1 MITSPLFPRWIIS
14 PALQFRVA
22 WLICT
27 LILMISGVA
36 RADTAEK
43 VAEKMQKTTVRVVNY
58 KGGRV
63 SSSGSG
69 FIISSQGHVAT
80 NRHVID
86 GAERAVVVYCQG
98 DRVFVRP
105 AELVGVSSTADL
117 AILKVDPIPSTEV
130 VQISTAEL
138 VAGQTVMTVG
148 FPGVIDSGAW
158 VTFEGVEFNGKAG
171 EGRITAPDARGDFVP
186 SVFSG
191 AVAKCMTDSA
201 VFWVLHSAK
210 ISGGNS
216 GGPLVDAD
224 GRVCGINTQILPSSV
239 AGTDY
244 PISIHASELVTLARF
259 HSIKMDV
266 TSSKASISGALTRLQ
281 LLLFI
286 VLGAFAVVLFLLVL
300 RKPRAVMVGAVSK
313 LIHLQ
318 RHAPGQPVG
327 RSPIPA
333 PVPPAS
339 NADRMRLRGR
349 DLQGLSFDLAFNEA
363 DFRRGG
369 GRLVIGRKQ
378 DLSQLVLSHDSI
390 SSQHATLSWLGGV
403 VHVEDRN
410 SRNGTKI
417 NGRELIVGAP
427 PTSLRPGDKLTL
439 GELELIF
446 EVFR

>member
-1 MITSPLFPRWIIS
+1 MIASPPLPRWIIA

-43 VAEKMQKTTVRVVNY
+43 VAEKMQKATVRVVNL

-63 SSSGSG
+63 NSHGSG

-117 AILKVDPIPSTEV
+117 AILKVDRIPSTEV
-130 VQISTAEL
+130 VQIATAEL

-148 FPGVIDSGAW
+148 FPGVIDSGSWA
-158 VTFEGVEFNGKAG
+158 TFEGVEINGKAG

-210 ISGGNS
+210 VSGGNS

-224 GRVCGINTQILPSSV
+224 GRVCGINTGIYPSSV

-244 PISIHASELVTLARF
+244 PISIHASELVTLARA
-259 HSIKMDV
+259 HSIPIGV
-266 TSSKASISGALTRLQ
+266 TSSKVSAGAASGLHPLLYIALA
-281 LLLFI
+281 
-286 VLGAFAVVLFLLVL
+286 AFAVVMFLMVL
-300 RKPRAVMVGAVSK
+300 RKPRMAMVGAVSK
-313 LIHLQ
+313 LIRSQ
-318 RHAPGQPVG
+318 RHARGQPV
-327 RSPIPA
+327 RQPIPE
-333 PVPPAS
+333 PTLPAS
-339 NADRMRLRGR
+339 NDGRLRLRGR
-349 DLQGLSFDLAFNEA
+349 ALQGTSFDLAFNEA

-369 GRLVIGRKQ
+369 GRLVIGRNK

-390 SSQHATLSWLGGV
+390 SRQHATLSWLGGV
-403 VHVEDRN
+403 VHIEDRN
-410 SRNGTKI
+410 SGNGTKI
-417 NGRELIVGAP
+417 NGRKLIVGAP
-427 PTSLRPGDKLTL
+427 PTPLRPGDKLTL
-439 GELELIF
+439 GEVDLIF
-446 EVFR
+446 EAFN